1 MTRQPKGANVIAIDG
16 PAASGKSS
24 TAAAVAA
31 ALGFVHIDSGAL
43 YRALTWISVHHRT
56 EEAATIIALA
66 GERRIGLRLAGN
78 RLDVHVDDLDDVD
91 AAIRTAD
98 VNASV
103 SAIAAMPDLRNW
115 VNREIRRTIAQLPG
129 AVIDGRDIGS
139 VVVPDAALKIYL
151 TASPGARAIRRLVQ
165 RGGVIDPALL
175 AAESDALAE
184 RDRRDSSRAVAPLMQ
199 PADAIPID
207 STDLSFA
214 DQVAA
219 IVQLARQRGLASREL
234 PPSPS

>member
-1 MTRQPKGANVIAIDG
+1 VTRHTVNVIAIDG

-31 ALGFVHIDSGAL
+31 ALGFVHIDSGSL
-43 YRALTWISVHHRT
+43 YRALTWVSVHHRT

-66 GERRIGLRLAGN
+66 EGRHIGLRVAGN
-78 RLDVHVDDLDDVD
+78 RLDVHVDDLGNVD

-103 SAIAAMPDLRNW
+103 SAVAAMPELRDW
-115 VNREIRRTIAQLPG
+115 VNREIRRTIEQLPG

-139 VVVPDAALKIYL
+139 IVVPDAALKIYL
-151 TASPGARAIRRLVQ
+151 TASPATRAIRRLVQ
-165 RGGVIDPALL
+165 RGGVIDPGLL
-175 AAESDALAE
+175 AAESAALAE
-184 RDRRDSSRAVAPLMQ
+184 RDRRDSSRALAPLVQ
-199 PADAIPID
+199 PPDAVPID
-207 STDLSFA
+207 STDLNFA
-214 DQVAA
+214 DQVDQ
-219 IVQLARQRGLASREL
+219 IVLLARQRDIAARDV